1 MKSNLKCHGNKVVFF
16 PVAKEKRAFKLLAMP
31 FVHEGIIPAMY
42 FVTFIC
48 QDVPKALEVA

>member
-16 PVAKEKRAFKLLAMP
+16 PVAKEKRAFKLLAML